1 MFPSHCHHL
10 APGII
15 HNPSLTFRHVGK
27 TKENLQGRK
36 DVNQRSYGVWAA
48 TCVAVT
54 FWCLNEFPDGDPMGI
69 YAGTITVDSCRN
81 QLIKSGLGW
90 FLGMVGV
97 GMGRG
102 GGDLHGH
109 NYEGKV
115 SEGVHWSGSPVY
127 CIALYC
133 TALCCV
139 VLYCIALCHV
149 VLNCI
154 VLYCIILYCIVL
166 CCILFCTAL
175 HCTVLYCTVLY
186 CVVLYCIVISRSFVT
201 EL

>member
-102 GGDLHGH
+102 GGGRICMDIIMKERFPKVFIDQDLQ
-109 NYEGKV
+109 
-115 SEGVHWSGSPVY
+115 
-127 CIALYC
+127 C
-133 TALCCV
+133 TV
-139 VLYCIALCHV
+139 
-149 VLNCI
+149 
-154 VLYCIILYCIVL
+154 
-166 CCILFCTAL
+166 L
-175 HCTVLYCTVLY
+175 HCTVLHCAVLYYTVLH
-186 CVVLYCIVISRSFVT
+186 CAMLY
-201 EL
+201 